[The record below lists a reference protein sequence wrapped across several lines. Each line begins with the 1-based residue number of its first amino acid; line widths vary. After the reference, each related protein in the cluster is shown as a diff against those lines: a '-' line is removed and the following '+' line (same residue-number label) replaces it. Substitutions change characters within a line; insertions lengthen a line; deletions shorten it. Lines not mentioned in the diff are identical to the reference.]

1 MVAEGLRYELFDIG
15 IGWDAVV
22 ARFAL
27 RLGKFVGQ

>member
-15 IGWDAVV
+15 IAWDAVV

-27 RLGKFVGQ
+27 RIRKFVGQ